1 VPSGAAADPVDEE
14 LTVADAQRAQ
24 RTDAIERE
32 MEEARDRLAS
42 TIDQLVYR
50 TNPKTIIRREVAA
63 VKATFVDADG
73 NPRTENILKVA
84 GGVAG
89 FVAVLAVIRRVTR

>member
-1 VPSGAAADPVDEE
+1 
-14 LTVADAQRAQ
+14 VADAQ

-42 TIDQLVYR
+42 TIDQLAFR
-50 TNPKTIIRREVAA
+50 TNPKNIVRREMRA

-89 FVAVLAVIRRVTR
+89 FVVLLVVIRQVTR